1 MYFFEHL
8 KDVRMVALEKTQERI
23 IRRHT
28 AKDTLR
34 NEKNAK
40 IKALELKNKEQRI
53 LLKKQD
59 KAMDKLIKQL
69 TALGVSLDCSCCG
82 AIGYKKN
89 EKKK

>member
-1 MYFFEHL
+1 MYFFEQL
-8 KDVRMVALEKTQERI
+8 KDVRIVALEKVQEKL

-34 NEKNAK
+34 EEKNIK
-40 IKALELKNKEQRI
+40 IKALELKNKEQRL

-69 TALGVSLDCSCCG
+69 TSLGVSLDCACCG
-82 AIGYKKN
+82 CVKKN